1 MLGAQGFLGSYFVAA
16 LGDKAVLHL
25 NRINQE
31 SSDNHFSLHLT
42 PESLEKLA
50 DIVQVYEPDFVVN
63 CVAATNLD
71 FCESNPEISFFLN
84 EQVPMHLAQL
94 SNLFGFK
101 LVHISTDAVFSG
113 EKSYSSEEDLC
124 APSTVYG
131 HSKLAGE
138 NVISS
143 IAPDSLICRVNFV
156 GANPKGV
163 SLFDYF
169 YRTMSKKIT
178 ATGFTD
184 IYFTPLAVDVTARII
199 LDLMDRNEKGIYH
212 VVGTDRISKYEF
224 AEMVRRIWNFDESLL
239 KPGLYD
245 STVKRSLDL
254 SLDNSKLKGIGIIP
268 APIEES
274 MKKLKSIL

>member
-50 DIVQVYEPDFVVN
+50 DIVQVYKPDFVVN

-113 EKSYSSEEDLC
+113 EK
-124 APSTVYG
+124 
-131 HSKLAGE
+131 
-138 NVISS
+138 VIV
-143 IAPDSLICRVNFV
+143 P
-156 GANPKGV
+156 
-163 SLFDYF
+163 
-169 YRTMSKKIT
+169 KKISVHHPRCM
-178 ATGFTD
+178 A
-184 IYFTPLAVDVTARII
+184 I
-199 LDLMDRNEKGIYH
+199 LN
-212 VVGTDRISKYEF
+212 
-224 AEMVRRIWNFDESLL
+224 
-239 KPGLYD
+239 
-245 STVKRSLDL
+245 
-254 SLDNSKLKGIGIIP
+254 
-268 APIEES
+268 
-274 MKKLKSIL
+274 